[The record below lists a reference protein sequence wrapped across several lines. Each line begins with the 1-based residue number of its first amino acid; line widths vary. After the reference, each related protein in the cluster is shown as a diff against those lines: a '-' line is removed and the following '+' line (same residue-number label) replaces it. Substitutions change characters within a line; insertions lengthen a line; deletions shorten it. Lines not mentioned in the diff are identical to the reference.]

1 MTQDDTMLHKLFSDG
16 RPTILVLPNY
26 QRAASLRYSDQWGRA
41 ANGPQS
47 AANVRLRVA
56 RSGDEVRS
64 VSQEWR
70 VVGDKATDY
79 QFDLD
84 VRNAIKEWV

>member
-1 MTQDDTMLHKLFSDG
+1 VTQDDIMLHKLFSDG
-16 RPTILVLPNY
+16 RPTVLVLPNY

-47 AANVRLRVA
+47 AANVSLLVTDEPCRLR
-56 RSGDEVRS
+56 GLS
-64 VSQEWR
+64 VR
-70 VVGDKATDY
+70 VVGDKASDY
-79 QFDLD
+79 QFNLD